1 MRLRKRAL
9 AHIFRSATRMQRA
22 HFRFLQPKKFLLYR
36 FFDYL
41 CTANRGV
48 EQLAARWAHNPKVG
62 GSSPPPATK
71 KESNVFGEGTL
82 LFCFT
87 TLKPSQKGRSRLSS
101 DKSAAR
107 YISPPGSASTPSSA
121 FILTTLFGKR
131 PNPATAPTTHLTRLP
146 FPLPL
151 FSLYS
156 LPALIYISSLH
167 LSVVIHT
174 FIILTIGPRSNIV

>member
-1 MRLRKRAL
+1 
-9 AHIFRSATRMQRA
+9 MQRA
-22 HFRFLQPKKFLLYR
+22 HFRFLHPKKFLLYR

-107 YISPPGSASTPSSA
+107 YISPPPAPPLLHPLLSSSQPYPANDRTQQLLRQPTSHAYPSRYHSFLSTPC
-121 FILTTLFGKR
+121 L
-131 PNPATAPTTHLTRLP
+131 HL
-146 FPLPL
+146 
-151 FSLYS
+151 S
-156 LPALIYISSLH
+156 ISSLH

>member
-9 AHIFRSATRMQRA
+9 AHIFRSETRMQRA

-107 YISPPGSASTPSSA
+107 YISHPGSASTPSSA
-121 FILTTLFGKR
+121 FILTTLSGKR

-156 LPALIYISSLH
+156 LPALIYI
-167 LSVVIHT
+167 LSPS
-174 FIILTIGPRSNIV
+174 IGCDTYFHNTDDRPPK

>member
-9 AHIFRSATRMQRA
+9 AHIFRSETRMQRA

-121 FILTTLFGKR
+121 FILTTLSGKR

-156 LPALIYISSLH
+156 LPALIYI
-167 LSVVIHT
+167 LSPS
-174 FIILTIGPRSNIV
+174 IGCDTYFHNTDDRPPK

>member
-9 AHIFRSATRMQRA
+9 AHIFRSETRMQRA

>member
-1 MRLRKRAL
+1 
-9 AHIFRSATRMQRA
+9 MQRA

-107 YISPPGSASTPSSA
+107 YISHPPAPPLLHPLLSSSQPYPANDRTQQLLRQPTSHAYPSRYHSFLSTPC
-121 FILTTLFGKR
+121 L
-131 PNPATAPTTHLTRLP
+131 HL
-146 FPLPL
+146 
-151 FSLYS
+151 S
-156 LPALIYISSLH
+156 ISSLH

>member
-9 AHIFRSATRMQRA
+9 AHIFHSETRMQRA

-82 LFCFT
+82 LFCFM
-87 TLKPSQKGRSRLSS
+87 TLKPSSKKIDPDCRVTNRPQDTSL
-101 DKSAAR
+101 
-107 YISPPGSASTPSSA
+107 PPGSASTPSSA
-121 FILTTLFGKR
+121 FILTTLSGKR

-156 LPALIYISSLH
+156 LPALIYI
-167 LSVVIHT
+167 LSPS
-174 FIILTIGPRSNIV
+174 IGCDTYFHNTDDRPPK

>member
-9 AHIFRSATRMQRA
+9 AHIFRSETRMQRA

-107 YISPPGSASTPSSA
+107 YISLPGSASTPSSA
-121 FILTTLFGKR
+121 FILTTLSGKR

-156 LPALIYISSLH
+156 LPALIYI
-167 LSVVIHT
+167 LSPS
-174 FIILTIGPRSNIV
+174 IGCDTYFHNTDDRPPK

>member
-1 MRLRKRAL
+1 MRLRKREL

-22 HFRFLQPKKFLLYR
+22 HFRFLQQKKFLLCR

-107 YISPPGSASTPSSA
+107 YISPPAPPLLHLLLPSSQPYPANDRTQQLLRQPTSHAYPSCDHCYHSCHSTPACTYLPSLSA
-121 FILTTLFGKR
+121 Y
-131 PNPATAPTTHLTRLP
+131 RL
-146 FPLPL
+146 
-151 FSLYS
+151 
-156 LPALIYISSLH
+156 
-167 LSVVIHT
+167 
-174 FIILTIGPRSNIV
+174 